1 MVRAILLLISDVV
14 LCAVMDGVS
23 KLLTGTYP
31 VVQLVWARYAFAV
44 PVVLATA
51 RPCGPI
57 PGRIELVQ
65 PRRG

>member
-1 MVRAILLLISDVV
+1 
-14 LCAVMDGVS
+14 MDGVS
-23 KLLTGTYP
+23 KLVAGTYP